1 MNGAKLVSG
10 ECCCLAANRIVHVDA
25 IILSSRNRRRN
36 RLHITV
42 SYLLQASLSMLD
54 ARESTKNCEVSPKSA
69 SPTLRVFKCN
79 AVEVPDGAS

>member
-1 MNGAKLVSG
+1 MNGAKSVPS
-10 ECCCLAANRIVHVDA
+10 ECCCLATKRTVYVDA

-54 ARESTKNCEVSPKSA
+54 ARESMKIAKYRQRALVQ
-69 SPTLRVFKCN
+69 L
-79 AVEVPDGAS
+79 